1 MSGVKGY
8 KLDPEALS
16 LEKGE
21 GANPSEVNHQA
32 DLISSG
38 WNPKLK
44 SENLLILLLGG
55 FQGSG
60 KTTVMNLISSKLD
73 LTILSPDQIRHNM
86 FEQGYEKPNDFRRL
100 VNATK
105 YELVKRALNMGIS
118 ITLDQA
124 LTPDRVR
131 LIKEAATSYPNYRVK
146 SVFLFSPIQILQ
158 ERVKNRSIIDDYY
171 KGTLSELEASIKS
184 YVDIYG
190 EPREEDYD
198 LTLDSSKDQPE
209 ALASQIIS
217 SFQLE

>member
-1 MSGVKGY
+1 VSGVKGY

-21 GANPSEVNHQA
+21 GANPSEVTYQA
-32 DLISSG
+32 GLISSG

-44 SENLLILLLGG
+44 SENPLILLIGG

-73 LTILSPDQIRHNM
+73 LTILSPDQIRHNL
-86 FEQGYEKPNDFRRL
+86 FEQGYKKPNDFRRL
-100 VNATK
+100 INATK

-124 LTPDRVR
+124 LTPDRVK
-131 LIKEAATSYPNYRVK
+131 LIKEAAASYPNFKVK
-146 SVFLFSPIQILQ
+146 SVFLLSPIQILR
-158 ERVKNRSIIDDYY
+158 ERVRQRPGIDGYY
-171 KGTLSELEASIKS
+171 KGTLTELENSIKN
-184 YVDIYG
+184 YIDIYG
-190 EPREEDYD
+190 EPKKEDYD
-198 LTLDSSKDQPE
+198 LTLDSSKEQPE